1 MVCILNNAKSIALLA
16 VTFLLQWLQA
26 QKVSIDKLMLLSPV
40 GIGTQKVIPYP
51 GMIYLPMPFSSAE
64 FKDVSQLD
72 DIPSPDRIHSVAL
85 IYTRFRE
92 VDTFNQPKLNY
103 FRFQNL
109 KKVYPAV
116 FEDTS
121 IQWKI
126 MEQRQATE
134 KEDAM
139 KCFHG
144 FIILLKNEPPK
155 VLIEK
160 ELSLIKSVI
169 DSYHDSLT
177 WVPEK
182 ITWKVKK
189 VKEETGLYIPVN
201 KNKKKQGVR
210 YTGSFLG
217 MREKEYKIRRDSTVL
232 KRTGGYYARKGYFD
246 TSVFKNVHEYNFLIS
261 RRWSNKMAVVADVT
275 GSMSPYS
282 TQVMLWLKNRPEVLL
297 NGRFVFFNDGD
308 AKPDMLKRIGSTGGI
323 HFAST
328 TNYDSVYLAMDRTM
342 RAGTGGDIPE
352 NNLEAV
358 VETLRRWPDTDTV
371 LMIADNEAS
380 VKDMSLLKNLKKP
393 VSVMLCGA
401 TGKIHKDYIEIT
413 KTTGGRLFV
422 LSTELSEMKKW
433 QNGSEVLLGGKKFE
447 YRNGELIRKKT

>member
-1 MVCILNNAKSIALLA
+1 MVCILNNAKSIALLT
-16 VTFLLQWLQA
+16 VTFLLQLLQA

-433 QNGSEVLLGGKKFE
+433 QNGTEVLLGGKKFE

>member
-1 MVCILNNAKSIALLA
+1 LKNAKSIALLSVA
-16 VTFLLQWLQA
+16 LLISALQA
-26 QKVSIDKLMLLSPV
+26 QKVSIDWLMTLKPV

-51 GMIYLPMPFSSAE
+51 GMIYLPMPFSSPV
-64 FKDVSQLD
+64 FKDVSQLN

-85 IYTRFRE
+85 VYTRFRE
-92 VDTFNQPKLNY
+92 VDTFNQPKLNFY
-103 FRFQNL
+103 RFQNL

-155 VLIEK
+155 ILIEK
-160 ELSLIKSVI
+160 ELSMMKSVI

-177 WVPEK
+177 WIPEK
-182 ITWKVKK
+182 IDWKVKRVK
-189 VKEETGLYIPVN
+189 VETGYYLPVN
-201 KNKKKQGVR
+201 KKKRKQGMR
-210 YTGSFLG
+210 YSSSFLG
-217 MREKEYKIRRDSTVL
+217 MREKEYRTRKDSTIR
-232 KRTGGYYARKGYFD
+232 KKTGGYYAKKGFFD
-246 TSVFKNVHEYNFLIS
+246 TTIFKDVDEYNFLIS
-261 RRWSNKMAVVADVT
+261 RRWSKKMAVVADVT

-282 TQVMLWLKNRPEVLL
+282 TQVMLWLKNRPEILKD
-297 NGRFVFFNDGD
+297 GRFVFFNDGD

-323 HFAST
+323 HFAAST
-328 TNYDSVYLAMDRTM
+328 HYDSVYMAMNRAM

-352 NNLEAV
+352 NNIEAV
-358 VETLRRWPDTDTV
+358 LETLKHWPDTDTI
-371 LMIADNEAS
+371 LLIADNEAS
-380 VKDMSLLKNLKKP
+380 VKDISLLKKVKKP

-401 TGKIHKDYIEIT
+401 TEKIHKDYIEIT
-413 KTTGGRLFV
+413 RVTGGRLFV
-422 LSTELSEMKKW
+422 LSTELAEMKKW
-433 QNGSEVLLGGKKFE
+433 QTGTEVKIRGKKYE
-447 YRNGELIRKKT
+447 YKNGELVRKRT

>member
-1 MVCILNNAKSIALLA
+1 MVCILNNAKSIALLT

-189 VKEETGLYIPVN
+189 VKEETGLYIPVK
-201 KNKKKQGVR
+201 KNKKKQGIR

-261 RRWSNKMAVVADVT
+261 RRWSMKMAVVADVT

-282 TQVMLWLKNRPEVLL
+282 TQVMLWLKNRPEGLL

-380 VKDMSLLKNLKKP
+380 VKDMSLLKNIKKP

-401 TGKIHKDYIEIT
+401 TGKIHKDYIDIT

-433 QNGSEVLLGGKKFE
+433 QNGTEVLLGGKKFE

>member
-1 MVCILNNAKSIALLA
+1 MNNAKSIALLA

>member
-1 MVCILNNAKSIALLA
+1 MVCILNNAKSIALLT

-433 QNGSEVLLGGKKFE
+433 QNGTEVLLGGKKFE

>member
-1 MVCILNNAKSIALLA
+1 MVCILNNAKSIALLT

-380 VKDMSLLKNLKKP
+380 VKDMSLLKNIKKP

-433 QNGSEVLLGGKKFE
+433 QNGTEMLLGGKKFE

>member
-1 MVCILNNAKSIALLA
+1 MVCILSNAKSITLFSAL
-16 VTFLLQWLQA
+16 FLLQMLHA
-26 QKVSIDKLMLLSPV
+26 QKVSIDKLMRLSPV

-51 GMIYLPMPFSSAE
+51 GMIYLPMSFSSAE
-64 FKDVSQLD
+64 FKDVSQLG

-103 FRFQNL
+103 HRFHNL
-109 KKVYPAV
+109 KKIYPAV

-160 ELSLIKSVI
+160 ELSMIKSVI
-169 DSYHDSLT
+169 DSYHDSLI

-182 ITWKVKK
+182 ITWRVKR
-189 VKEETGLYIPVN
+189 VKEETGYYFPVN
-201 KNKKKQGVR
+201 KNKRRQGSL
-210 YTGSFLG
+210 YTSSFLG
-217 MREKEYKIRRDSTVL
+217 MREKQYITRRDSTVL

-246 TSVFKNVHEYNFLIS
+246 TSVFKNVHEYNFLIT
-261 RRWSNKMAVVADVT
+261 RRWSKKMAVVADVT

-297 NGRFVFFNDGD
+297 NGRFAFFNDGD
-308 AKPDMLKRIGSTGGI
+308 AKPDMLKRIGSSGGI

-328 TNYDSVYLAMDRTM
+328 TNYDSVYLTMDRTM

-358 VETLRRWPDTDTV
+358 LETLKRWPDTDTV

-380 VKDMSLLKNLKKP
+380 VKDMSLLKNIKKP

-401 TGKIHKDYIEIT
+401 ASKIHKDYIEIT
-413 KTTGGRLFV
+413 KVTGGRLFV

-433 QNGSEVLLGGKKFE
+433 QNGTEVPLRGGKFE